1 MFTVASAVTGFAS
14 ILAFSLL
21 VGIHMC
27 IASCAVTKKIC
38 LITTGIKTDMSFI
51 KKKNK
56 KHDPIVLQGKG
67 KLNVIKVSIST
78 ALIDSHISHD
88 EFVSINNV
96 LRKNNEMKKKDPE
109 TSVEYTI

>member
-1 MFTVASAVTGFAS
+1 MYCKLSS
-14 ILAFSLL
+14 NN
-21 VGIHMC
+21 
-27 IASCAVTKKIC
+27 KIC
-38 LITTGIKTDMSFI
+38 VITTGIKTDMSFI

-56 KHDPIVLQGKG
+56 KHDPIVLQGKA

-78 ALIDSHISHD
+78 ALIDSYISHD